1 LQKLSMNPKNKRP
14 FLLAAAFSLLVMAS
28 CSPSVMVTQEG
39 AHTPKKN
46 PLAQIFKNS
55 DVLSSYFVGFELY
68 DPQANKV
75 IYAQNEKKYFTQAS
89 NTKLYTFYTGLKYL
103 PDKLPALKYII
114 RGRSEEH
121 TSELQSRF
129 DIVCSFL

>member
-1 LQKLSMNPKNKRP
+1 
-14 FLLAAAFSLLVMAS
+14 VIAS
-28 CSPSVMVTQEG
+28 CSPSVMVTQKET
-39 AHTPKKN
+39 HTIEKN

-68 DPQANKV
+68 DPQTNKV
-75 IYAQNEKKYFTQAS
+75 IYAQNEKKYFTPAS

-114 RGRSEEH
+114 RGDSLIFWG
-121 TSELQSRF
+121 TG
-129 DIVCSFL
+129 DPSFLRNGRDNGNVYHFLANSTKDLYF